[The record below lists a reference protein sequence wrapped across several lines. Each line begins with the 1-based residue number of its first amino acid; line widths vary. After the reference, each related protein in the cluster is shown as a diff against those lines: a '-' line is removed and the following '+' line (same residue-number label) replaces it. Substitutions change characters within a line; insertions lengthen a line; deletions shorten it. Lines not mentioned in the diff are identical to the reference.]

1 MVTHDMHSAKK
12 VADRII
18 MLYPYSR
25 LAKGES
31 QVLFDGTPDEIDH
44 TEDRRVR
51 QFVRGEAGER
61 LMEMRAARTESA
73 GLGDLDTLK
82 HLDVR
87 GEE

>member
-1 MVTHDMHSAKK
+1 
-12 VADRII
+12 
-18 MLYPYSR
+18 

-44 TEDRRVR
+44 TQDRRVR

-61 LMEMRAARTESA
+61 LMEMRAARTENA

-82 HLDVR
+82 HLDAR